1 VKYSVIASTFTGNLG
16 GASMLEAAIQTI
28 SAKDSKAE
36 FSVYSVYPKL
46 DAKAHSYK
54 NVKVYDARPLV
65 LALWINPLAL
75 LYKILPPLRSLLK
88 KSRLLRP
95 IVEADVLLDQGGVT
109 FVKGRTVFLIYNVAT
124 ILPAMIVGTPVVKC
138 SQALGDFSGKINKM
152 MAKIFLPRTN
162 KIFARGDMTRSYLDD
177 LKLNNVETSADYA
190 FLMEVSKENN
200 DSVGKLFNSYVIERK
215 GKTICIVPSK
225 LVRKKVDRTG
235 GDYVSLMIDFINK
248 LVGEG
253 YDVILLPHSTRFYT
267 DKTHNNDVPVCRE
280 IAAGVKS
287 YRFHF
292 INQELNA
299 QQVRAVIGRSDI
311 LITSRFHGMVS
322 GLASGVPTLVV
333 GWSHKY
339 KEVMDQFGLAGHAL
353 STKELTLERL
363 ESEFRGIFRD
373 KKKIKRQIAE
383 RLPGVIKSAQIQVN
397 YIVGVARKE
406 SKLIKR

>member
-1 VKYSVIASTFTGNLG
+1 MKYAVIASTFTGNLG

-28 SAKDSKAE
+28 SSKDSKAE

-46 DAKAHSYK
+46 DSRAHSYK

-124 ILPAMIVGTPVVKC
+124 ILPALLVRTPVVKC
-138 SQALGDFSGKINKM
+138 SQALGDFSGLINKRL
-152 MAKIFLPRTN
+152 ARLFLPKMS
-162 KIFARGDMTRSYLDD
+162 KIFARGDMTRSYLDK

-190 FLMEVSKENN
+190 FLLEVSKDNN
-200 DSVGKLFNSYVIERK
+200 EMVGKLFNSYVIEKK

-225 LVRKKVDRTG
+225 LIKKKLDKMG
-235 GDYVSLMIDFINK
+235 GDYVKLMQDFINK
-248 LVGEG
+248 LVSDG
-253 YDVILLPHSTRFYT
+253 YSVILLPHSTRFYT
-267 DKTHNNDVPVCRE
+267 DRTHNNDVPVCRE
-280 IAAGVKS
+280 IASGVKS

-292 INQELNA
+292 INIELNA
-299 QQVRAVIGRSDI
+299 QQVRAVISRSDV

-322 GLASGVPTLVV
+322 GLACNVPTIVV

-363 ESEFRGIFRD
+363 DNEFKGIVRD
-373 KKKIKRQIAE
+373 KKKIKRQIGE
-383 RLPGVIKSAQIQVN
+383 RLPEVIRSAQIQVE
-397 YIVGVARKE
+397 YIVEVARKE
-406 SKLIKR
+406 SKRNS

>member
-1 VKYSVIASTFTGNLG
+1 MKYAVIASTFTGNLG

-28 SAKDSKAE
+28 SAKDKKAE
-36 FSVYSVYPKL
+36 FSVYSVYPKQ
-46 DAKAHSYK
+46 DTEANKYK
-54 NVKVYDARPLV
+54 NVNIYDARPLV

-75 LYKILPPLRSLLK
+75 LYKILPPLRGLLK

-138 SQALGDFSGKINKM
+138 SQALGDFSGQINKM
-152 MAKIFLPRTN
+152 MAKVFLPRVNT
-162 KIFARGDMTRSYLDD
+162 IFARGDMTRSYLDE
-177 LKLNNVETSADYA
+177 LKLNNVDTSADYA
-190 FLMEVSKENN
+190 FLLEVSKENN

-225 LVRKKVDRTG
+225 LVRKKVDRAG
-235 GDYVSLMIDFINK
+235 GDYVSLIRDFINK
-248 LVGEG
+248 LVGDG
-253 YDVILLPHSTRFYT
+253 HDVILLPHSTRFYT

-299 QQVRAVIGRSDI
+299 QQVRAVISRSDI

-322 GLASGVPTLVV
+322 GLTCSVPTLVA

-353 STKELTLERL
+353 STKDLNLERL
-363 ESEFRGIFRD
+363 ESEFKGIFRD
-373 KKKIKRQIAE
+373 RKQIKKQIQE
-383 RLPGVIKSAQIQVN
+383 KFPEVIKSAQTQVD
-397 YIVGVARKE
+397 YIV
-406 SKLIKR
+406 KLVSR

>member
-1 VKYSVIASTFTGNLG
+1 MKYAVIASTFTGNLG

-46 DAKAHSYK
+46 DAAAHSYK

-75 LYKILPPLRSLLK
+75 LYKILPPLRRLLK

-95 IVEADVLLDQGGVT
+95 LVEADVLLDQGGVT

-138 SQALGDFSGKINKM
+138 SQALGDFSGPINKRL
-152 MAKIFLPRTN
+152 ARLCLPRMS
-162 KIFARGDMTRSYLDD
+162 KIFARGDMTRSYLDK
-177 LKLNNVETSADYA
+177 LKLNNVETAADYA
-190 FLMEVSKENN
+190 FLLEVSKDNN
-200 DSVGKLFNSYVIERK
+200 EMVGKLFNSYVIEKK

-225 LVRKKVDRTG
+225 LIKKKLDKAG
-235 GDYVSLMIDFINK
+235 GDYVKMMQDFINR
-248 LVGEG
+248 LVGDG

-267 DKTHNNDVPVCRE
+267 DKTHNNDVPVCHS

-292 INQELNA
+292 INKELNA
-299 QQVRAVIGRSDI
+299 QQVRAVISRSDV

-322 GLASGVPTLVV
+322 GLACGVPTLVV

-339 KEVMDQFGLAGHAL
+339 KEVMDQFGLAGHAM
-353 STKELTLERL
+353 STKDLTLERL
-363 ESEFRGIFRD
+363 ETEFNSILKD
-373 KKKIKRQIAE
+373 KKKIKRQIGE

>member
-1 VKYSVIASTFTGNLG
+1 MKYAVIASTFTGNLG

-28 SAKDSKAE
+28 SAKDKKAE
-36 FSVYSVYPKL
+36 FSVYSVYPKQ
-46 DAKAHSYK
+46 DTEANIYK

-65 LALWINPLAL
+65 LSLWINPLAL
-75 LYKILPPLRSLLK
+75 LYKILPPLRGLLK

-138 SQALGDFSGKINKM
+138 SQALGDFSGQINKM
-152 MAKIFLPRTN
+152 MAKLFLPRTN
-162 KIFARGDMTRSYLDD
+162 KIFARGDMTRSYLDE

-190 FLMEVSKENN
+190 FLMEVSKENK

-225 LVRKKVDRTG
+225 LVRKKVDRAG
-235 GDYVSLMIDFINK
+235 GDYVSLMRDFINK
-248 LVGEG
+248 LVGDG
-253 YDVILLPHSTRFYT
+253 HDVILLPHSTRFYT

-280 IAAGVKS
+280 IAEGVES

-292 INQELNA
+292 INKELNA
-299 QQVRAVIGRSDI
+299 QQVREVISRADI

-322 GLASGVPTLVV
+322 GLACGVPTLVV

-363 ESEFRGIFRD
+363 ETEFKGIFRD
-373 KKKIKRQIAE
+373 RKMIKKQIGE
-383 RLPGVIKSAQIQVN
+383 RLPEVIKSAQAQVDA
-397 YIVGVARKE
+397 ILRIAR
-406 SKLIKR
+406 S